1 MKCSQI
7 NAKFAT
13 FIGLRKEERCGAL
26 ALWFAFPSSH
36 LPGQHIYPRRT
47 VNEPNLPQPTQSSK
61 SEYRKSSDH
70 HETERRRPHCAV
82 VDLDRAFEFRF
93 RRYPRSAELPRRS
106 VCPSHNRTFTMSS
119 FQPVNPKPFLQL
131 QTGKPVLVRL
141 KWGMEYKGFLVST
154 DSYMNLQLANTEEFQ
169 DGKSNGML
177 GEVFIRCNN
186 VLYLRE
192 LPDESS

>member
-1 MKCSQI
+1 MSSVS
-7 NAKFAT
+7 T
-13 FIGLRKEERCGAL
+13 L
-26 ALWFAFPSSH
+26 PSAV
-36 LPGQHIYPRRT
+36 RT
-47 VNEPNLPQPTQSSK
+47 AQRSSV
-61 SEYRKSSDH
+61 SCC
-70 HETERRRPHCAV
+70 T
-82 VDLDRAFEFRF
+82 LFN
-93 RRYPRSAELPRRS
+93 
-106 VCPSHNRTFTMSS
+106 PSHSTCIRAMLTAHFIFSNLSLSS
-119 FQPVNPKPFLQL
+119 IPHPGINYLRHQFQPVNPKPFLQL

-192 LPDESS
+192 LADESA

>member
-1 MKCSQI
+1 MFESFTGTLLLTPPLSLVTI
-7 NAKFAT
+7 HIDT
-13 FIGLRKEERCGAL
+13 TS
-26 ALWFAFPSSH
+26 PSCHDPHRYDVST
-36 LPGQHIYPRRT
+36 RM
-47 VNEPNLPQPTQSSK
+47 TQ
-61 SEYRKSSDH
+61 
-70 HETERRRPHCAV
+70 
-82 VDLDRAFEFRF
+82 
-93 RRYPRSAELPRRS
+93 
-106 VCPSHNRTFTMSS
+106 

-169 DGKSNGML
+169 EGKSNGML

-192 LPDESS
+192 LPDESA